1 MKTRKRILF
10 VALALLPLYAMLS
23 YVRETEVTAERRVS
37 PPANNTFF
45 VHSYGGKCLAYG
57 APSEAQPPRTILGTA
72 RSTRA
77 PAGDTAVFIYD
88 CSGPRSFGDQIR
100 TGIIPEQVRVEEI
113 NERHEVI
120 LHAGNKIIGIKV
132 PLTLSSAV
140 RVSNAQPT
148 TPGEIPLEVLD
159 DLRASPQ
166 SGYVFALDGDSIILA
181 SNRDLVVKVQNNR
194 GANRTPLVLGKRE
207 LADAE
212 FWTFVATDGS
222 GMKPTSGFVRVNADP
237 YPPLE
242 TIAFVKAVQNATWG
256 TVIEIDPNARIS
268 KAAELLVVPA
278 GVTIR
283 GDRRFTNLGPELST
297 DGPAKEGLLGIRDND
312 VRITGLRLRGPSRST
327 DGDGYDARGILISDD
342 ALRTIIDHNDL
353 SDWTTAA
360 VWVSKDNDVREC
372 EVWNGSRPQNVRVVR
387 NFIHHNEKQDSGYGV
402 CTNVGGFPLIEG
414 NTFVANRHAIKS
426 GGEERTGYRAWY
438 NLVLSDAPLQ
448 HDLWHTQDFD
458 VHGMGDNGFGGRG
471 GDYFEIAGNTFLGTD
486 RENFD
491 LRGDPCNWVDFHNNV
506 SARDRGD
513 AIECRDYCAKVKGLD
528 NSQFGVK
535 DITSHLGVGDFD
547 GDKRD
552 DVFLATGAAWYYSS
566 AGQSE
571 WRFINAQTDGISA
584 LRFGDFDG
592 DGRTDVLTQHG
603 RDLAVSWGGASKWEK
618 LNESNGRISDLAV
631 GDFDGDHRADIFYA
645 DGTTWYIS
653 SGGTA
658 AFKLFDTSSFRI
670 ADLRFGDF
678 NGDGKTDILGV
689 VGGQWSVTFGGTP
702 GWSPLAPRKTDPIS
716 GLVVADFNGDGRA
729 DVATTDSHII
739 GDWDWKVS
747 WSGTS
752 NWARLRSA
760 GVSPTSAVATGRFD
774 ENPGADV
781 LMWKDNYF
789 VIASRGSGSSARH
802 STQDMR

>member
-1 MKTRKRILF
+1 MKSRKRILF
-10 VALALLPLYAMLS
+10 VALALLPLYAIFS
-23 YVRETEVTAERRVS
+23 NVRETGVTAERRVS
-37 PPANNTFF
+37 PPVNNTFF

-57 APSEAQPPRTILGTA
+57 TPSEAQPPRTVLGTA

-88 CSGPRSFGDQIR
+88 CYGPRSFGDQIR

-113 NERHEVI
+113 NERHEVV
-120 LHAGNKIIGIKV
+120 LHAGDKIIGIKV
-132 PLTLSSAV
+132 PLTMSSAV
-140 RVSNAQPT
+140 RVSNARPT

-327 DGDGYDARGILISDD
+327 DGNGYDSRGILISDD

-360 VWVSKDNDVREC
+360 VFVSKDNDVREC

-402 CTNVGGFPLIEG
+402 CTNVGGFPPVDG
-414 NTFVANRHAIKS
+414 NTFVTNRHAIKS

-491 LRGDPCNWVDFHNNV
+491 VRGDPCNWVDFHNNI
-506 SARDRGD
+506 SAQDRGD

-603 RDLAVSWGGASKWEK
+603 RDLVVSWGGASKWEK
-618 LNESNGRISDLAV
+618 LNESNGRISDLAI

-658 AFKLFDTSSFRI
+658 PFKLFDTSSFRI

-678 NGDGKTDILGV
+678 NGDGKTDVLGV
-689 VGGQWSVTFGGTP
+689 VGGQWNVTYGGTP
-702 GWSPLAPRKTDPIS
+702 GWSPLTPRKTDPIA

-729 DVATTDSHII
+729 DIATTNSHII

-752 NWARLRSA
+752 KWTSLRSA
-760 GVSPTSAVATGRFD
+760 DVPLTSAVATGRFD

-781 LMWKDNYF
+781 LMWKDNYL
-789 VIASRGSGSSARH
+789 VIASRGSGSSNRQ
-802 STQDMR
+802 SNQDMR